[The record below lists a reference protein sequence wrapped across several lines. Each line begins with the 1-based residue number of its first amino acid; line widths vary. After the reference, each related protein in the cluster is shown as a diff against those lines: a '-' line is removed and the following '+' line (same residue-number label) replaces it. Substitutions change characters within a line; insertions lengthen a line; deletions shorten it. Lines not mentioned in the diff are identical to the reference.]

1 MPKKFGT
8 FAGVFTPSLLT
19 ILGVIMYLRLGWVVG
34 QAGIYAAIG
43 LIILAHIISIS
54 TGLTLSSIATDKKI
68 KTGGIYYM
76 LSRSL
81 GLPIGGAIGITLFI
95 GTAFSIALYIVGF
108 VENFIAIEAISNF
121 LGMEGS
127 INDTRII
134 GSLVIVLLVI
144 LAYTSTS
151 IALKAQFFILGAIAL
166 SLISIIV
173 GIFTQADVQQTVNSI
188 NVAPEAPNLI
198 VIFAIFFPAVTG
210 FTAGVAMSGD
220 LKSPKT
226 SIPLG
231 TLAAIGVGFVV
242 YISLAL
248 FFALYVDRDLLIND
262 TNFLQKIAWFSPLVI
277 AGIWGAT
284 LSSALGGLLGAP
296 RILQAMSIDKITPKL
311 FAKGAGKNNEPRQ
324 ALIFTFIIAELG
336 ILIGELDIIAAIVSM
351 FYIAAY
357 GFINLAYVLERWAN
371 SDFRP
376 SLKIPKWIGII
387 GFITSVGVMFKID
400 TLSMGVSL
408 LNELTF

>member
-34 QAGIYAAIG
+34 QAGLYITIG
-43 LIILAHIISIS
+43 LIVLAHVISIS

-108 VENFIAIEAISNF
+108 VENFVSIEVISNF

-134 GSLVIVLLVI
+134 GTIVIILLVI
-144 LAYTSTS
+144 LAYISTS

-166 SLISIIV
+166 SLVSIVV
-173 GIFTQADVQQTVNSI
+173 GVLTQSDVQEIVPSL
-188 NVAPEAPNLI
+188 NVASESPSLI
-198 VIFAIFFPAVTG
+198 VVFAIFFPAVTG

-220 LKSPKT
+220 LKSPKS
-226 SIPLG
+226 SIPIG
-231 TLAAIGVGFVV
+231 TLSAIGVGLVV
-242 YISLAL
+242 YIALAI
-248 FFALYVDRDLLIND
+248 FFALYVDHDLLVND
-262 TNFLQKIAWFSPLVI
+262 TNFLVKIAWFSPLVI

-296 RILQAMSIDKITPKL
+296 RILLAMSI
-311 FAKGAGKNNEPRQ
+311 E
-324 ALIFTFIIAELG
+324 
-336 ILIGELDIIAAIVSM
+336 
-351 FYIAAY
+351 
-357 GFINLAYVLERWAN
+357 
-371 SDFRP
+371 
-376 SLKIPKWIGII
+376 
-387 GFITSVGVMFKID
+387 
-400 TLSMGVSL
+400 
-408 LNELTF
+408 